1 MLQRYKKIIKYDNSQ
16 GEKHG
21 YLAFFMLLDF
31 HKRGKKTRGC
41 RAALGRGTPWGCY
54 EQKMDE
60 RGLEVG
66 VHLAPIFYCGDD
78 AE

>member
-31 HKRGKKTRGC
+31 HKRGKKTRG
-41 RAALGRGTPWGCY
+41 AGGFGSWAPLGACY

-66 VHLAPIFYCGDD
+66 VHLAPVFYCGDD

>member
-31 HKRGKKTRGC
+31 HKRGKKQGVP
-41 RAALGRGTPWGCY
+41 AALEPGHPL
-54 EQKMDE
+54 
-60 RGLEVG
+60 GLVMNKKWMNE
-66 VHLAPIFYCGDD
+66 D
-78 AE
+78 